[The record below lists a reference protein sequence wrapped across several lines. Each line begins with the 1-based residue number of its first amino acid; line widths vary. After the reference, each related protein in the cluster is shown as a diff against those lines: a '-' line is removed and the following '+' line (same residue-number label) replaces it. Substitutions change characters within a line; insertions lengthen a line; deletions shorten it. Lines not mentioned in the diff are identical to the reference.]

1 MSIASELGE
10 YTQNIKGNIAG
21 GLTAGVVALPL
32 CLAFGIASGLGAAAG
47 MYGAICGKSIYAGT
61 LDLAAAVKAGK
72 AYGK

>member
-32 CLAFGIASGLGAAAG
+32 CLAFGIASGVSPEKGIIT
-47 MYGAICGKSIYAGT
+47 AIIVDSSSRCWEEAKSRSADRQE
-61 LDLAAAVKAGK
+61 LSL
-72 AYGK
+72 